1 MTALTGSPLTVFYGG
16 TFDPVH
22 NGHLH
27 IARHARDSLDAEI
40 RMMPAAD
47 PPHRAPP
54 GASAVH
60 RARMLEL
67 AIAGEPGLL
76 VDPRE
81 LQRDTPSYS
90 IDTLREIRA
99 QRGGEAPVALLIGA
113 DSLAGLAQ
121 WKDWRELFELAHF
134 VVAARP
140 GIALDDSLPE
150 PLPAFLR
157 ERWAG
162 SLSDLHA
169 APAGRVLGLH
179 NQLHEGSATRVR
191 DRIAARQPWRDLV
204 PAAVAN
210 YIDRH
215 QLYRGN

>member
-27 IARHARDSLDAEI
+27 IARHARDGLGAEI

-47 PPHRAPP
+47 PPHRAAP

-60 RARMLEL
+60 RVRMLEL
-67 AIAGEPGLL
+67 ATADDPGLL
-76 VDPRE
+76 VDRRE
-81 LQRDTPSYS
+81 LLRDTPSYS
-90 IDTLREIRA
+90 IDTLRDIRA
-99 QRGGEAPVALLIGA
+99 QWSDTAPVALLIGA

-121 WKDWRELFELAHF
+121 WKDWQELFELAHF

-140 GIALDDSLPE
+140 GIALDERLPE
-150 PLPAFLR
+150 PLPEFLR
-157 ERWAG
+157 DRWAG
-162 SLSDLHA
+162 SLAELHA

-179 NQLHEGSATRVR
+179 NQLHEDSATRVR
-191 DRIAARQPWRDLV
+191 DRIAAGQPWRDLV
-204 PAAVAN
+204 PTAVAD

-215 QLYRGN
+215 QLYRSK